1 LENKIKVAKEGIPKK
16 IFKKNYFFTASCFW
30 ISGEPFN
37 ADAVA
42 DVIVGGAE
50 SVGSAGV
57 PDARIGA
64 SQVSDFAV
72 FRRVAVRIDSA
83 FGN

>member
-1 LENKIKVAKEGIPKK
+1 MGHTKNVFNKK
-16 IFKKNYFFTASCFW
+16 ICFTASCFW
-30 ISGEPFN
+30 IAGEPFD

-42 DVIVGGAE
+42 DVIVGGSE
-50 SVGSAGV
+50 GVGSAGV

-72 FRRVAVRIDSA
+72 FRRVTVRIDSA